1 MYLVKRFFGGAARRA
16 SVSPAPEDPQGTSSD
31 GHGVG
36 VQSASATTR
45 RGAKSSAAPLYAA
58 CNPEPDAPRGAPE
71 SPTPAPVESHAWVLR
86 GTVKVNRRG
95 TLNLAEHVK
104 DEVVRITGTESLTNK
119 YTPSSGQWGI
129 NAISSRPTLG
139 AHLWY
144 RSARFARGRPPRC
157 TTCSGV
163 TRARG

>member
-104 DEVVRITGTESLTNK
+104 DEVVRITGSESLTNK

-129 NAISSRPTLG
+129 NAISSNTLK
-139 AHLWY
+139 WEY
-144 RSARFARGRPPRC
+144 P
-157 TTCSGV
+157 V
-163 TRARG
+163 RARKATAVHDV